1 MAKKI
6 DLLLILLVFILSV
19 LGLINF
25 FSASYYYSLKNF
37 QNPYFYFQRFL
48 IRITLLGVI
57 LFFIGHLLGKK
68 LTQHK
73 KLFLLSFF
81 LFYFSIFL
89 GFLPKFRLQETAA
102 RWVNLGFLS
111 FQPAEI
117 LKPFAILF
125 FIFLMAGIKKFS
137 LWQKIFIFLFFA
149 GLVLLPIF
157 VQPSYSNVLILGSSI
172 ATVFLK
178 SLKSKKEIF
187 SALFSL
193 LIVFLILSLFGTYF
207 WKYRLERITSF
218 LTKGQVFKEKYFQVE
233 QSILAISSGGILGKG
248 LGKSEIKILG
258 LPQMLTDS
266 IFAIYAEEFGFVGS
280 LILLILFFLL
290 ISRIIIL
297 GAQTNVFEKEAFSFA
312 VSVWL
317 FLQTFLHLASN
328 IGLFFPTGVILPFF
342 SYGASGELAIYF
354 SLGIINSFKNG

>member
-6 DLLLILLVFILSV
+6 DLPLVFLVFILSV

-37 QNPYFYFQRFL
+37 QDPYFYFKRFF
-48 IRITLLGVI
+48 IRITFLGII

-68 LTQHK
+68 LTQYK
-73 KLFLLSFF
+73 KLFLLFFF
-81 LFYFSIFL
+81 LFYFSLFL

-102 RWVNLGFLS
+102 RWVNLGFIS
-111 FQPAEI
+111 FQPAEV

-125 FIFLMAGIKKFS
+125 FIFLMIEIKKFS
-137 LWQKIFIFLFFA
+137 LWQKIFIFLFFTS
-149 GLVLLPIF
+149 LVLLPIF
-157 VQPSYSNVLILGSSI
+157 IQPSYSNVLILGSSLSI
-172 ATVFLK
+172 VFLR

-187 SALFSL
+187 LALL
-193 LIVFLILSLFGTYF
+193 VILIIFLILSLFGAYF

-218 LTKGQVFKEKYFQVE
+218 LTKGQVFKERYFQVE
-233 QSILAISSGGILGKG
+233 QSILAISSGGFLGKG

-266 IFAIYAEEFGFVGS
+266 IFAIYGEEVGFIGS
-280 LILLILFFLL
+280 VILLILFFLL

-297 GAQTNVFEKEAFSFA
+297 GIRTNVFEKKSFSFA
-312 VSVWL
+312 VAVWL
-317 FLQTFLHLASN
+317 SIQTFLHIASN
-328 IGLFFPTGVILPFF
+328 IGLFVPTGVILPFF
-342 SYGASGELAIYF
+342 SYGASGELAVYF